1 MTQTEI
7 RWYNLFVYLL
17 ITIQFIALFFMGM
30 VLKNLDTKL
39 HELESDNQR
48 IRQEL
53 IETENK
59 CARMT
64 DACIHI
70 LAEGVWE

>member
-1 MTQTEI
+1 MET
-7 RWYNLFVYLL
+7 RLSNLFLYLL
-17 ITIQFIALFFMGM
+17 VAIQFIMLFFMGM
-30 VLKNLDTKL
+30 ILKNQDTKIQ
-39 HELESDNQR
+39 ELEADNQK

-53 IETENK
+53 VETENK

-64 DACIHI
+64 DVCIHI

>member
-1 MTQTEI
+1 MRTET
-7 RWYNLFVYLL
+7 RLSNLFIYLL
-17 ITIQFIALFFMGM
+17 VAIQFVMLFFMSM
-30 VLKNLDTKL
+30 ILKNQDTKIQ
-39 HELESDNQR
+39 ELEADNQK

>member
-1 MTQTEI
+1 M
-7 RWYNLFVYLL
+7 RWYNLLAYLL
-17 ITIQFIALFFMGM
+17 IVIQFIALFFMGIN
-30 VLKNLDTKL
+30 LKNQQIKL
-39 HELESDNQR
+39 HELEADNQR

>member
-1 MTQTEI
+1 MET
-7 RWYNLFVYLL
+7 RLSNLFVYLL
-17 ITIQFIALFFMGM
+17 ITVQFIMLFFMCM
-30 VLKNLDTKL
+30 ILKNQDTKIQ
-39 HELESDNQR
+39 ELETDNQK

-53 IETENK
+53 VETENK

-70 LAEGVWE
+70 LSEGVWE

>member
-1 MTQTEI
+1 MRTET
-7 RWYNLFVYLL
+7 RLSNLFIYLL
-17 ITIQFIALFFMGM
+17 VAIQFVMLFFMSM
-30 VLKNLDTKL
+30 ILKNQDTKIQ
-39 HELESDNQR
+39 ELEADNQK

-53 IETENK
+53 VETENK